1 MDREEIITA
10 FKNVLDEFH
19 AQYNIDSP
27 REDTISFSWG
37 FTLEGK
43 ISQLMGICQFW
54 QTYIRI
60 FAIPV
65 DDPIVPENRTEMLRF
80 LAMVNQD
87 RAAGCFEYDM
97 ETGEIRSRFFVD
109 CDGYATLPPD
119 SVRHTLL
126 LPFQMFQ
133 RWGDAIVA
141 VATGASDAATAFAA
155 VRPDDG
161 GDEDEED

>member
-1 MDREEIITA
+1 MDKEEIIAA
-10 FKNVLDEFH
+10 FKNVLDDFH
-19 AQYNIDSP
+19 APYSVDFP
-27 REDTISFSWG
+27 REGSIAISCGFS
-37 FTLEGK
+37 LE
-43 ISQLMGICQFW
+43 SQIPHVMGVFEFRQAC
-54 QTYIRI
+54 IRI
-60 FAIPV
+60 FAFSP
-65 DDPIVPENRTEMLRF
+65 DPLVPENRTEMLRF

-133 RWGDAIVA
+133 QWGDAIVA
-141 VATGASDAATAFAA
+141 VATGTSDAATAFAS
-155 VRPDDG
+155 VCPDDG
-161 GDEDEED
+161 GDEDKDD